1 MQDKHGVV
9 QFTSSKIE
17 DLMFRT
23 TLDLKSMQGDIIVN
37 LSIADADDFVDVLE
51 FLKLTFNSGLSVSPF
66 LKILESG
73 DVIGDLT
80 IPEGKVGIA
89 TMCSMTIDGVLLKS
103 GIMTNPKFGG
113 VVQIRNGL
121 PVRFTDVL
129 TYASTT
135 IDPLEVLMSQDIT
148 SVTRMLQT
156 GSGKILAN
164 LREVHLAKRDEIN
177 SVLSGMM
184 DIGINGILEVGD
196 PNSRVLDVPVERD
209 HLGVVVIGGTNPMA
223 IMKEQGINIRTNAM
237 STLMDINSM
246 NKIEDYF

>member
-1 MQDKHGVV
+1 
-9 QFTSSKIE
+9 
-17 DLMFRT
+17 
-23 TLDLKSMQGDIIVN
+23 
-37 LSIADADDFVDVLE
+37 
-51 FLKLTFNSGLSVSPF
+51 
-66 LKILESG
+66 
-73 DVIGDLT
+73 
-80 IPEGKVGIA
+80 
-89 TMCSMTIDGVLLKS
+89 
-103 GIMTNPKFGG
+103 
-113 VVQIRNGL
+113 
-121 PVRFTDVL
+121 
-129 TYASTT
+129 
-135 IDPLEVLMSQDIT
+135 MSQDIT

-209 HLGVVVIGGTNPMA
+209 HFGVVVIGGTNPMA

-246 NKIEDYF
+246 DKIEDYF